1 MVHEFW
7 SFYLGEF
14 IPFTPLRE
22 VSQSYHPSQLYSEN
36 VKTKLSKQWRTIG
49 IQSRKKQW
57 RLDSWLANEFTLWD
71 LKTWSLL
78 GPVAFRIE
86 TDKILAKRHKRLSVS
101 GLSWLFGNTVEPVY
115 NGPVSGHPLLSGQ
128 CSKSRFFAYTN
139 TVFVTCIK
147 RPPLLS
153 GRGHTL
159 AVPCLSLLFLPVL
172 SVHPWTE
179 T

>member
-1 MVHEFW
+1 MVHKFW

-22 VSQSYHPSQLYSEN
+22 VSHHPSQLYSEN

-49 IQSRKKQW
+49 IQSREKQW

-78 GPVAFRIE
+78 GPVTFRIK
-86 TDKILAKRHKRLSVS
+86 TDKILGKRHKRLSVS

-128 CSKSRFFAYTN
+128 CSKSRFLAYTN
-139 TVFVTCIK
+139 TVFVTCTK

-153 GRGHTL
+153 GHL
-159 AVPCLSLLFLPVL
+159 Y
-172 SVHPWTE
+172 
-179 T
+179 